1 MNNINIIKDENENI
15 NKNKRNNIFNIY
27 KSISLNPKENK
38 NKIIIPFNEKNSY
51 RTNENQLSNTKYNN
65 NNSPFSVRDKIII
78 NSKNKVK
85 VELPSLNKIPNKSSE
100 INNIFKHIQIHNNG
114 NESPSTSA
122 FTNSTKKNINTQNLT
137 EQMSKYRMGLLSA
150 NSSSNN
156 NNSNPIIPL
165 LSIKRPVSNFNSG
178 GVPLWE
184 IENIK
189 NNKKDNSN
197 NKNEFETENI
207 NKKILSQKND
217 INQLTKKTPTRNRNI
232 AKSCDNKVKSLNSVK
247 YNKNIEINNITNNI
261 IPKLHKIKIEKAMFN
276 MNFVNKQL
284 FENNDNKSILG
295 DNFKNNIFHIK
306 NKNKSVGIKKNNF

>member
-15 NKNKRNNIFNIY
+15 NKNK
-27 KSISLNPKENK
+27 
-38 NKIIIPFNEKNSY
+38 IIIPFNQKNSY
-51 RTNENQLSNTKYNN
+51 RTNENQLSSTKYNN
-65 NNSPFSVRDKIII
+65 KNSPFSVRDKIII

-137 EQMSKYRMGLLSA
+137 DQMSKYRMGLLSA

-156 NNSNPIIPL
+156 NNNPIIPL

-207 NKKILSQKND
+207 NKKILSQKSD

-247 YNKNIEINNITNNI
+247 YNKNIEKNNLTNNI
-261 IPKLHKIKIEKAMFN
+261 IPKLHKIKIEKGMFN
-276 MNFVNKQL
+276 INFINKQL
-284 FENNDNKSILG
+284 FENNDNKSILS

-306 NKNKSVGIKKNNF
+306 NKNKSVGVKKNNF